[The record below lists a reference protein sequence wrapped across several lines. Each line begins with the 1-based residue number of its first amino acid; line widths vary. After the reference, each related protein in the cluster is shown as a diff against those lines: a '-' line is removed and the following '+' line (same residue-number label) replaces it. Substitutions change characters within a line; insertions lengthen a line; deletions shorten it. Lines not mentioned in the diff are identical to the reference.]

1 PYAFAQIQKKALEKA
16 KAGGAAAVEATRKA
30 LELKETLLS
39 RPLEKLVEEPHFLSA
54 WLSEQRLSFTCE
66 GDRVVWKK
74 NPLRV
79 LAETYN
85 RLHMNDQPGA
95 PAAHLIWPM
104 DRELLET
111 GLAFYEKLRARAPED
126 MDFPTLDATL
136 RSPKAS

>member
-1 PYAFAQIQKKALEKA
+1 FGLVSWFLSHGVWAKPTTKFVVPYLTLVGLLKQEASAIDLPYAFAQIQKKALERA

-79 LAETYN
+79 LAETYHL
-85 RLHMNDQPGA
+85 LHM
-95 PAAHLIWPM
+95 
-104 DRELLET
+104 
-111 GLAFYEKLRARAPED
+111 
-126 MDFPTLDATL
+126 
-136 RSPKAS
+136 